1 MATSRGLRNNNPL
14 NIRISRGKP
23 FLGEVRPSNDPSFM
37 QFESMAHGYRA
48 AFKLLDNYRKLY
60 GCTQLVDFIRRWAPP
75 IENDTN
81 AYIRTV
87 CKHTG
92 YADVSTVDT
101 RNEYQMKRIVA
112 AMSFVENGEEADEE
126 QVTQGWLLYKL
137 G

>member
-1 MATSRGLRNNNPL
+1 MGTKRGLRNNNPL
-14 NIRISRGKP
+14 NIRLNGSHFKGETKP
-23 FLGEVRPSNDPSFM
+23 SSDPEFK
-37 QFESMAHGYRA
+37 QFEAMAYGYRA
-48 AFKLLDNYRKLY
+48 AFVILNTYRVRHGLTML
-60 GCTQLVDFIRRWAPP
+60 GEMITRWAPAS
-75 IENDTN
+75 ENDTN
-81 AYIRTV
+81 VYIRTV
-87 CKHTG
+87 CKRTG